1 MSPSEV
7 SYTKMNKKGKPEARV
22 IQIGD
27 RDISHDGFLNN
38 LITMEQ
44 IETGYENWLNEK
56 EDEVYLCVVQ
66 EAATEETL
74 ASTRYVAREM
84 EDLKRKYQSLFI
96 NGTPTTL
103 PKYRGKYDVE
113 IRTEEGSKIPCA
125 RMRLLAPKEQDQLDH
140 EVKELLKRG
149 LIEPSK
155 SPYGSQVL
163 FVKKKDGSLRMCVDY
178 RALNK
183 ITVEDKFPL
192 PNIQALLKR
201 LRGAKYFSSLDL
213 ASGAHSFRMKCYS

>member
-44 IETGYENWLNEK
+44 IETGYENWLNAK

-66 EAATEETL
+66 EAATDETM

-103 PKYRGKYDVE
+103 PRYRGKYDVE
-113 IRTEEGSKIPCA
+113 IRNEE
-125 RMRLLAPKEQDQLDH
+125 R
-140 EVKELLKRG
+140 
-149 LIEPSK
+149 
-155 SPYGSQVL
+155 
-163 FVKKKDGSLRMCVDY
+163 
-178 RALNK
+178 
-183 ITVEDKFPL
+183 
-192 PNIQALLKR
+192 
-201 LRGAKYFSSLDL
+201 
-213 ASGAHSFRMKCYS
+213 